1 MIEGQIP
8 KQLNYSNEVIQYYL
22 EALPDYMQ
30 KKPSKD
36 DRKTSS
42 GKKRASRDQDSDFS
56 ENDQLT
62 KKQNSERMAADLA
75 EAQEEKF

>member
-1 MIEGQIP
+1 MIEGHIP

-42 GKKRASRDQDSDFS
+42 GKKRTSRDQDSDFS